1 MTGFRVIALAFICVT
16 ITPIPT
22 MADDGS
28 RDDTSQGKR
37 IEVDGY
43 LGRPTESHPGSLTA
57 GFMALGPG
65 AFFHGLGHFH
75 VGQEERGLAL
85 LAAEVTGLGL
95 VILGDTLESSGD
107 VNERTRLYQ
116 QLLSQS
122 GWGLFF
128 GSWFADVIGGM
139 RGSRPFA
146 HINADEPNTSFELG
160 YSYLNTD
167 RRTNQHLAHARLNAR
182 NELMALKL
190 QHDQTTESGSWLT
203 RVATDVRL
211 EKQSIGLLAAGVEG
225 GTSTRYEQNWSFIDI
240 TPYMRW
246 RLDLGILM
254 SSLKNASFIGRLG
267 YGQTGYVFNR
277 TGITTMWQ
285 DKDLW
290 NERLVYDTGLRFALG
305 PKLVSEVALVHDTS
319 LWVGPTDFQPLDTFV
334 PRSMLMRVQFKYR
347 YRELNLHLNVLS
359 GDGQQVS
366 LALEYG
372 L

>member
-1 MTGFRVIALAFICVT
+1 MSGGRIIVFAFICVS
-16 ITPIPT
+16 ITPLAT
-22 MADDGS
+22 WADSGS
-28 RDDTSQGKR
+28 NEDTSER
-37 IEVDGY
+37 ERLEVDGY
-43 LGRPTESHPGSLTA
+43 LGRPVESHPGSLTA
-57 GFMALGPG
+57 GLLALGPG

-95 VILGDTLESSGD
+95 VILSDVLESSGD
-107 VNERTRLYQ
+107 ENERAHLYQ

-146 HINADEPNTSFELG
+146 RIKEPERNTSFELG

-167 RRTNQHLAHARLNAR
+167 RRTNQHLAHVRLNAK
-182 NELMALKL
+182 NTLMAFKL
-190 QHDQTTESGSWLT
+190 QHDQATESGSWLT

-211 EKQSIGLLAAGVEG
+211 EKRSIGLLAAGVEG

-240 TPYMRW
+240 TPYMKW

-254 SSLKNASFIGRLG
+254 SSLQNASFIGRLG

-290 NERLVYDTGLRFALG
+290 SERLVYDTGLRFALG
-305 PKLVSEVALVHDTS
+305 PKLVSEVALLHDTS
-319 LWVGPTDFQPLDTFV
+319 MWVGPTDFQPLDTFV
-334 PRSMLMRVQFKYR
+334 PRSMLMRVCFKYR